1 MSVVRTVRLATGPRA
16 SMPAEGGTVLM
27 WAAKITESKGKDLIV
42 PDRELSGVSSPR
54 SRLRESMG
62 LMGEFRSWE

>member
-1 MSVVRTVRLATGPRA
+1 
-16 SMPAEGGTVLM
+16 M

-54 SRLRESMG
+54 SRLRESMR
-62 LMGEFRSWE
+62 LMGEFRSWEQLLRVGE